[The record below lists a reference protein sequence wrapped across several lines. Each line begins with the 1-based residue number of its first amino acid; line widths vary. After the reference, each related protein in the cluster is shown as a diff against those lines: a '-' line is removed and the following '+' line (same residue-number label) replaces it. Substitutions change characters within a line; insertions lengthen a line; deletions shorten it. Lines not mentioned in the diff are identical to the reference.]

1 MTVELESRPEVKV
14 PSELK
19 PRQIG
24 KELLA
29 EAFEYPE
36 LVEAEEIE
44 IVGTFTS
51 FRLHESLEGVGQWV
65 SIHFRE
71 NLDRLQKIE
80 SEITQTK
87 EFLRGIKEDLHL
99 LAQELKK
106 ARLADV
112 GIVIGLTG
120 LSETWGRK
128 HGFWTFLFTRNKRI
142 IKRHNR
148 SIANNPR
155 ALKDKLNP
163 LNLFLFPRNG
173 FIEEF
178 SQTGDS

>member
-1 MTVELESRPEVKV
+1 MIVELESRPELKI
-14 PSELK
+14 PLELK

-24 KELLA
+24 KELLV
-29 EAFEYPE
+29 EAFQYPK

-51 FRLHESLEGVGQWV
+51 FRLHESVVGRWV

-71 NLDRLQKIE
+71 NLDRLQKIK

-87 EFLRGIKEDLHL
+87 EFLRGVKEDLHL
-99 LAQELKK
+99 LAQKLKE
-106 ARLADV
+106 ARLGDV
-112 GIVIGLTG
+112 GIVIGLSG
-120 LSETWGRK
+120 ISENWGKR
-128 HGFWTFLFTRNKRI
+128 HGFKTLLFTRDKRI
-142 IKRHNR
+142 IRRHNR

-163 LNLFLFPRNG
+163 LNLFLFPRDE
-173 FIEEF
+173 FIDEF
-178 SQTGDS
+178 S